1 MNRSEKEAVVA
12 VVSERLER
20 AKAVVLTDFSGLKVE
35 QMTELRQR
43 LRDKDLEYYVIKN
56 RLFKRAIEGTD
67 AEVMADKLTGP
78 NGFGF
83 AYEEPVELAKTL
95 VDFAKD
101 NPKLEIKGGY
111 LEGKELDVEGVTA
124 LSKLPGREQL
134 LAMFLGA
141 LNGVPRNFVS
151 VLAQIPRSFLNVLKA
166 IEEEKA
172 KEA

>member
-1 MNRSEKEAVVA
+1 VDRSQKEAVVA
-12 VVSERLER
+12 SVSERMER
-20 AKAVVLTDFSGLKVE
+20 AKAVILTDFSGLKVD
-35 QMTELRQR
+35 QMTELRQQ
-43 LRDKDLEYYVIKN
+43 LRDKDLEYIVIKN
-56 RLFKRAIEGTD
+56 RLFKRAIEGKD
-67 AEVMADKLTGP
+67 AEVMADQLTGP

-83 AYEEPVELAKTL
+83 AYEEPVDLAKTL

-101 NPKLEIKGGY
+101 NPKLEIKGGF
-111 LEGKELDVEGVTA
+111 LEGQALDAAGVEA

-166 IEEEKA
+166 IEEEKG
-172 KEA
+172 EES

>member
-12 VVSERLER
+12 QVAERLER

-35 QMTELRQR
+35 QMTELRQQ
-43 LRDKDLEYYVIKN
+43 LRDKDLEYFVIKN
-56 RLFKRAIEGTD
+56 RLFKRALEGTD
-67 AEVMADKLTGP
+67 AGVLADMLTGP

-83 AYEEPVELAKTL
+83 AYEEPVELAKVL
-95 VDFAKD
+95 VDFAKG

-111 LEGKELDVEGVTA
+111 LEGKELDEAGVTA

-166 IEEEKA
+166 IEEDKA
-172 KEA
+172 EEA

>member
-12 VVSERLER
+12 GVAERLDR
-20 AKAVVLTDFSGLKVE
+20 AKAVVLTDFSGLKVD
-35 QMTELRQR
+35 QMTELRQQ
-43 LRDKDLEYYVIKN
+43 LREKGLEYLVVKN
-56 RLFKRAIEGTD
+56 RLFKRAIEGKDT
-67 AEVMADKLTGP
+67 EVMADKLTGP

-83 AYEEPVELAKTL
+83 AYDEPVELAKVL

-111 LEGKELDVEGVTA
+111 LEGKALDENGVTA

-141 LNGVPRNFVS
+141 LNGVPRNLVS
-151 VLAQIPRSFLNVLKA
+151 VMAQIPRSFLNVLKA
-166 IEEEKA
+166 IEEEKG